1 MDMSYL
7 FAHVFMYF
15 SFKFV
20 PFAQYDMYVAVVL
33 FAVAVIVYCLVLPT
47 TFYTKSRLALGA
59 LLLLLLLGG
68 LLLLAAVAADLRLLT
83 NLSPI
88 HFSQVALHKLA
99 LTQHSLYAKPI

>member
-59 LLLLLLLGG
+59 S
-68 LLLLAAVAADLRLLT
+68 AAAAAAWWAAAACSCCR
-83 NLSPI
+83 
-88 HFSQVALHKLA
+88 
-99 LTQHSLYAKPI
+99 